1 MSKQSKS
8 NPEKGQRTVSI
19 DFGGKQRTLKFGHE
33 AIGNFEAEA
42 NDILRSQ
49 KAIESGNMVF
59 AEGIMTNWIGNAK
72 IFSMALRYGLIDD
85 MPDNIGAAIDS
96 FIENGGSKLELTRAI
111 ITAYRYA
118 TNPSTVASLKRS
130 WQISDERQTFLTE
143 AENQA
148 MDSMETAIQ
157 DAKAKQIIGSQST
170 ASES

>member
-1 MSKQSKS
+1 
-8 NPEKGQRTVSI
+8 
-19 DFGGKQRTLKFGHE
+19 
-33 AIGNFEAEA
+33 
-42 NDILRSQ
+42 
-49 KAIESGNMVF
+49 
-59 AEGIMTNWIGNAK
+59 
-72 IFSMALRYGLIDD
+72 
-85 MPDNIGAAIDS
+85 
-96 FIENGGSKLELTRAI
+96 LELTRAI

-148 MDSMETAIQ
+148 MDSMEKAIQ